1 MVFDLDISPNRPDA
15 LCMAGVAR
23 DLAAALGEPWQPRY
37 EAPSVPLDPGV
48 DPALVTVE
56 SGDLCPRFTATVL
69 EGVPDCPAPA
79 WLARRLTL
87 AGMRPI
93 NAVVDVSNY
102 VMLDLGQPNH
112 AYDLDRLGGGGLL
125 IRRGR
130 RGDRLVTLDGEERL
144 LGPEDCVICDAA
156 GAPVGVGGIMGGSGS
171 EIGSGTRRVLLEAA
185 WFNPAAIARTG
196 ARLGLH
202 SEARVRFE
210 RGVDPDIA
218 PSAVDRFV
226 ALLAAVAGAG
236 ATGAQVLRRGPT
248 VDIRDPSLPRPAD
261 RAAAHPAGQRHPGHH
276 ARGRRHAPV
285 ARRPSALPSGRRS
298 RASSPSTSPAGGWTA
313 SARSTSSRR
322 SPACGATA
330 ASSGPCRRGRRVD
343 RPD

>member
-1 MVFDLDISPNRPDA
+1 MCGAWNFAVGDLVPLAPVGAVLPGDLQIAPAQDAGSVVERDAVLARRTGAARSGRRNDGLLILAPGLAAPGTPSSTPSSLRPDVVFDLDISPNRPDA

-37 EAPSVPLDPGV
+37 EAPSVPLDSGV

-69 EGVPDCPAPA
+69 EGVPDGPSPA

-130 RGDRLVTLDGEERL
+130 RGE
-144 LGPEDCVICDAA
+144 
-156 GAPVGVGGIMGGSGS
+156 
-171 EIGSGTRRVLLEAA
+171 
-185 WFNPAAIARTG
+185 
-196 ARLGLH
+196 
-202 SEARVRFE
+202 
-210 RGVDPDIA
+210 
-218 PSAVDRFV
+218 
-226 ALLAAVAGAG
+226 
-236 ATGAQVLRRGPT
+236 
-248 VDIRDPSLPRPAD
+248 
-261 RAAAHPAGQRHPGHH
+261 PAGDPG
-276 ARGRRHAPV
+276 R
-285 ARRPSALPSGRRS
+285 
-298 RASSPSTSPAGGWTA
+298 
-313 SARSTSSRR
+313 
-322 SPACGATA
+322 
-330 ASSGPCRRGRRVD
+330 
-343 RPD
+343 